1 MGSDA
6 SVPFVSV
13 VIPVY
18 NDTGRLKKV
27 LSALRRQTYPKER
40 YEVIVSDNAST
51 EDVRSV
57 TGQFPGVV
65 YTYEAKRGPAAARN
79 KGIRTAKGEI
89 IAFTDSDCEPAVD
102 WLEKGVQAVLRDPEC
117 GFVGGEIETF
127 FKDPKRPRAVEIL
140 NQSYFKQKEL
150 VENRGFA
157 ATANLLT
164 RRDVFQAVGVFNETF
179 LFPACEDRE
188 WGERVTESGRR
199 GVYAEDAV
207 VRHPLR
213 HSLKDLYR
221 QVAHLTLGN
230 FHYEKIKGRRSSMKK
245 EWAGFFRPPV
255 RSARTKLAPVDGV
268 WSKTKL
274 YGVILFS
281 HYTRVLV
288 RVRLKCGWK
297 PKGASS

>member
-40 YEVIVSDNAST
+40 YEVVVSDNAST

-65 YTYEAKRGPAAARN
+65 YTYESKRGPAAARN

-102 WLEKGVQAVLRDPEC
+102 WLEKGVQAVLRDTAC

-127 FKDPKRPRAVEIL
+127 FKD
-140 NQSYFKQKEL
+140 
-150 VENRGFA
+150 
-157 ATANLLT
+157 
-164 RRDVFQAVGVFNETF
+164 
-179 LFPACEDRE
+179 
-188 WGERVTESGRR
+188 
-199 GVYAEDAV
+199 
-207 VRHPLR
+207 
-213 HSLKDLYR
+213 
-221 QVAHLTLGN
+221 
-230 FHYEKIKGRRSSMKK
+230 
-245 EWAGFFRPPV
+245 
-255 RSARTKLAPVDGV
+255 
-268 WSKTKL
+268 
-274 YGVILFS
+274 
-281 HYTRVLV
+281 
-288 RVRLKCGWK
+288 
-297 PKGASS
+297 